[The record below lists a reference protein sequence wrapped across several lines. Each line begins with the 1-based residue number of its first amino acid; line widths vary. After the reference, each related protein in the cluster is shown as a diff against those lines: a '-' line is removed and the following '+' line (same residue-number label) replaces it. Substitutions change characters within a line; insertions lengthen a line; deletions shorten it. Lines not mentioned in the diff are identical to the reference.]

1 MDIAA
6 RYAASLPRPAAA
18 VQADLE
24 SFAQLLLKW
33 NVSQNLV
40 SRETVG
46 EIWPRH
52 IADSLQLLPMIRTSD
67 RDIVDLGSGGGFPAL
82 PLAICSKASDRQFT
96 LVEPIQKKAS
106 FLRTVIRELD
116 LPAKVVVA
124 RAETLADDAG
134 ARFDLATSRALA
146 SLDVL
151 CGMIAPLLRPD
162 GHALLHKG
170 REHPQEIAESHLAWD
185 FDVVNKASGTADGG
199 AILEISNLRQRIK

>member
-1 MDIAA
+1 MSFVS
-6 RYAASLPRPAAA
+6 RYADFLPRPQRD
-18 VQADLE
+18 VEADLE

-52 IADSLQLLPMIRTSD
+52 IADSLQLLPLIRAED
-67 RDIVDLGSGGGFPAL
+67 RHIVDLGSGGGFPAL
-82 PLAICSKASDRQFT
+82 PLAVALKGSERAFT

-106 FLRTVIRELD
+106 FLRTVIRELG
-116 LPAKVVVA
+116 LPARVVVD
-124 RAETLADDAG
+124 RAESLVADES

-170 REHPQEIAESHLAWD
+170 REHPQEIAESRLAWD
-185 FDVVNKASGTADGG
+185 FDVVNRASGTDDSG
-199 AILEISNLRQRIK
+199 AILEISNLRLRTS